1 MSQPPI
7 SAPISPRISVVVA
20 VQFAQANLP
29 AILAALGPG
38 MAAGR
43 AEVLVCHA
51 ADDPVDLGPV
61 DLGPQTGLRVLTG
74 EVGALIP
81 ELWRDGILAAGSA
94 VVATLTAHCLPE
106 ADWLDVACGLDMAG
120 PDRTGLAGIGGLIV
134 SDPDSDAPGSD
145 APGSDPAGAAIHL
158 LRYHAYATA
167 QAPRAEKEI
176 AADNALYLRAEILA
190 CDDLLPGGFW
200 EPAFHARF
208 RLRGLGLELHPAL
221 VVSHA
226 NRYTPGQFMRQRRRH
241 GYHFGLSRALAA
253 PPARRWLMLLTSPAA
268 FPVFAIKL
276 TRSVRRDPVLRRGWL
291 RAAPWLYLF
300 MANWCWGEMRGYA
313 AAVAGKRR

>member
-1 MSQPPI
+1 MSQSPI
-7 SAPISPRISVVVA
+7 SPRISPRISVVVA
-20 VQFAQANLP
+20 VQHAQANLP

-38 MAAGR
+38 MADGR
-43 AEVLVCHA
+43 AEVLICHA

-61 DLGPQTGLRVLTG
+61 DLGPVSLPPQTGLRVLTG
-74 EVGALIP
+74 AAGALIP
-81 ELWRDGILAAGSA
+81 ELWRDGILAASA
-94 VVATLTAHCLPE
+94 DIVATVSAHCLPD
-106 ADWLDVACGLDMAG
+106 ADWLDVACGLDMVGA
-120 PDRTGLAGIGGLIV
+120 DMTGLAGIGGLIV
-134 SDPDSDAPGSD
+134 NDPGSD
-145 APGSDPAGAAIHL
+145 AVGAAIHL

-167 QAPRAEKEI
+167 KAPRAEKEI

-190 CDDLLPGGFW
+190 CADLLPGGFW

-208 RLRGLGLELHPAL
+208 RLRGLGLQLHPAL
-221 VVSHA
+221 VVRHA
-226 NRYTPGQFMRQRRRH
+226 NRDTPGQFMRQRRRH

-268 FPVFAIKL
+268 FPVFALKL
-276 TRSVRRDPVLRRGWL
+276 TRSVWRDPVLRRCWW

-313 AAVAGKRR
+313 AAVAGTRR